1 MFAVIMLI
9 IVIILLLYLMQR
21 YDKTEKKRK
30 NKIEYSDLVGHQNDF
45 ITEKILEDLEEKED
59 KTLEDRYNM
68 FRINL
73 YNRQN
78 VDDARE
84 NLYHILDNIT
94 EYNPENQDIIFH
106 VFNDVNEFIAP
117 QRLPEEILDNNA
129 HLKREN
135 IDPNHLTERKE
146 IANIYFNET
155 PVHNDPQNV
164 HESEIN
170 RFYKNKFDLI
180 KEKNDAE
187 KIVVKDSLPM
197 HIMNIPDPEKRMR
210 AQKTYLSMTSDF
222 PITSLGSSE
231 MKVLDQIWKRIHSE
245 ENSGRKKQ
253 LIGSL
258 MDQMADATEKS
269 IDNTYHVVCTSG
281 KCLRALDSLTLLDS
295 DETISSPA
303 KTKEIIRKEIFESA
317 SKYLEERLEKNDKM
331 YDLYNRPE
339 IDLNEEENRIIGQFV
354 DDIKASFDEK
364 IKEEYKNSGVSKE
377 VIDTVLVEANAGF

>member
-1 MFAVIMLI
+1 MLI
-9 IVIILLLYLMQR
+9 IIIILLLYLMQR
-21 YDKTEKKRK
+21 YDKKEKKYRRERM
-30 NKIEYSDLVGHQNDF
+30 EYSDLVGHQNDLM
-45 ITEKILEDLEEKED
+45 TEKLIEDLEEKED
-59 KTLEDRYNM
+59 KTLEDRYNL

-78 VDDARE
+78 VDDARV
-84 NLYHILDNIT
+84 NLYQILDNIT
-94 EYNPENQDIIFH
+94 DYTPENQDIIFH

-117 QRLPEEILDNNA
+117 QRLPEEILDTNA
-129 HLKREN
+129 HIKREN

-180 KEKNDAE
+180 KEKNDDE
-187 KIVVKDSLPM
+187 KIEIKDSLPM

-210 AQKTYLSMTSDF
+210 AQKTYLSMTNDF
-222 PITSLGSSE
+222 PISSLDSTE

-245 ENSGRKKQ
+245 ENSKRKNQ

-269 IDNTYHVVCTSG
+269 LDNKYHVVCTSG
-281 KCLRALDSLTLLDS
+281 KCLRVLDSLTLLDA
-295 DETISSPA
+295 DKTISSPA

-317 SKYLEERLEKNDKM
+317 SKYLEDRLEKNDKM
-331 YDLYNRPE
+331 YDLYNKPE
-339 IDLNEEENRIIGQFV
+339 IELNEEENRTVGQFV
-354 DDIKASFDEK
+354 KDIKSSFEEK